1 MEASAL
7 TTFIGNVTTVLGT
20 VKSSLSVFLEPPII
34 YFVALAGV
42 VATVGVIKKLLPMRR
57 A

>member
-1 MEASAL
+1 MADFV
-7 TTFIGNVTTVLGT
+7 TNVTSALGT
-20 VKSSLSVFLEPPII
+20 VTSSMSIFLEPPII

-42 VATVGVIKKLLPMRR
+42 AATIGVIKKLLPMRK

>member
-1 MEASAL
+1 METSAL

-42 VATVGVIKKLLPMRR
+42 AATVGVIKKLLPMRR

>member
-1 MEASAL
+1 MADFVA
-7 TTFIGNVTTVLGT
+7 NVTTALSAVT
-20 VKSSLSVFLEPPII
+20 SSMSIFLEPPII

-42 VATVGVIKKLLPMRR
+42 AATIGVIKKLLPMRR

>member
-1 MEASAL
+1 MADFVTSVTSA
-7 TTFIGNVTTVLGT
+7 LGT
-20 VKSSLSVFLEPPII
+20 VTSSMSIFLEPPII

-42 VATVGVIKKLLPMRR
+42 AATIGVIKKLLPMRK